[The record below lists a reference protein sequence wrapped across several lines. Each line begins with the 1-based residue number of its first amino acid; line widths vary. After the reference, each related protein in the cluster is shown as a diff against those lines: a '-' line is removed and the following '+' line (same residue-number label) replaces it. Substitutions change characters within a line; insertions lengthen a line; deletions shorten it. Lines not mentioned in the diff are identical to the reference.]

1 MKNLMNLLMFMLTL
15 SYIDDEKAG
24 KLVSIG
30 ITDIVAGATHVF
42 SVLDNITNVAEGT
55 VDTTKPNYGH
65 DVYGW
70 GHNFHSQVGNGKR
83 NNIATPIHPETLT
96 AENEPQSKDGDSVIV
111 NRLQLAPV
119 THAKVTVPGFSKQQ
133 TARVDQK
140 MAAGVGIST
149 VYTRVLP

>member
-1 MKNLMNLLMFMLTL
+1 M
-15 SYIDDEKAG
+15 
-24 KLVSIG
+24 VPIG
-30 ITDIVAGATHVF
+30 IADIVAGATHVF
-42 SVLDNITNVAEGT
+42 SVLDNVTNVDERI
-55 VDTTKPNYGH
+55 VDTTQPHFGH

-96 AENEPQSKDGDSVIV
+96 AEHQPQNKDSDGVIV

-119 THAKVTVPGFSKQQ
+119 THVKVKVPGSNKEQ

-140 MAAGVGIST
+140 MEAGVGIST
-149 VYTRVLP
+149 VYSRVLP